1 MVELATIVASLSI
14 LTTSLGTLQQRV
26 AERLVTSN
34 PVAISQAVVQG
45 RKRGLSARDTR
56 GAYARAPYRLPALRY
71 VYSLG
76 WIAGTGHKA
85 MCVLARLDLPGTRA
99 EMIDALRKSP
109 QAFRVVRKLHLTI
122 TQAGAAFSAGFVSAC
137 AAL

>member
-1 MVELATIVASLSI
+1 
-14 LTTSLGTLQQRV
+14 
-26 AERLVTSN
+26 
-34 PVAISQAVVQG
+34 
-45 RKRGLSARDTR
+45 
-56 GAYARAPYRLPALRY
+56 
-71 VYSLG
+71 
-76 WIAGTGHKA
+76 

-122 TQAGAAFSAGFVSAC
+122 TQAGTAFSAGFVSAC